1 MNNVCLMGNL
11 TQDPMIREYG
21 KGKDA
26 GLCARLTIAVRR
38 NAEETDFINCVAFGK
53 TAEMIDSYVA
63 KGDKIAI
70 EGRIQT
76 GSYEDK
82 DGNKRYTTDIVIS
95 RVHFA
100 GSKKKDVD
108 DDVEE
113 EETPFKERKS
123 NKRK

>member
-11 TQDPMIREYG
+11 TKDPVVKEYG

-26 GLCARLTIAVRR
+26 GLCARITLAVRR
-38 NAEETDFINCVAFGK
+38 SADDTDFINCVAFGK

-100 GSKKKDVD
+100 GSKKN
-108 DDVEE
+108 DDVEDVEDE
-113 EETPFKERKS
+113 EVPFKDRKS

>member
-11 TQDPMIREYG
+11 TKDPIVNEYG

-26 GLCARLTIAVRR
+26 GLCARITLAVRR
-38 NAEETDFINCVAFGK
+38 NADDTDFISCVAFGK

-82 DGNKRYTTDIVIS
+82 DGNKRYTTDVVIS

-100 GSKKKDVD
+100 GSKKKDD
-108 DDVEE
+108 EEVEE
-113 EETPFKERKS
+113 EEIPFKERKS

>member
-1 MNNVCLMGNL
+1 MNNVCLMCNL
-11 TQDPMIREYG
+11 TKEPVVKEYG
-21 KGKDA
+21 TKKA
-26 GLCARLTIAVRR
+26 EGLCARITLAVRR
-38 NAEETDFINCVAFGK
+38 SADDTDFINCVAFGK

-82 DGNKRYTTDIVIS
+82 DGNKHYTTDVIIS

-100 GSKKKDVD
+100 GSKKKDD

-113 EETPFKERKS
+113 EEVPFKDRKS

>member
-11 TQDPMIREYG
+11 TKDPIVNEYG

-26 GLCARLTIAVRR
+26 GLCARITLAVRR
-38 NAEETDFINCVAFGK
+38 NADETDFINCVAFGK
-53 TAEMIDSYVA
+53 TAEMIDSYVS

-82 DGNKRYTTDIVIS
+82 DGNKRYTTDVVIS

-100 GSKKKDVD
+100 GSKKKD
-108 DDVEE
+108 DVEE
-113 EETPFKERKS
+113 VEDEEIPFKDRKS

>member
-11 TQDPMIREYG
+11 TKDPIVNEYG

-26 GLCARLTIAVRR
+26 GLCARITLAVRR
-38 NAEETDFINCVAFGK
+38 NADDTDFISCVAFGK
-53 TAEMIDSYVA
+53 TAEMIDSYVT

-82 DGNKRYTTDIVIS
+82 DGNTRYTTDVVIS

-100 GSKKKDVD
+100 GSKKKDDAEEVD
-108 DDVEE
+108 EE
-113 EETPFKERKS
+113 IPFKERKS

>member
-11 TQDPMIREYG
+11 TKDPMVSEYG

-26 GLCARLTIAVRR
+26 GLCARITLAVRR
-38 NAEETDFINCVAFGK
+38 NADDTDFISCVAFGK
-53 TAEMIDSYVA
+53 TAEMIDSYVT

-82 DGNKRYTTDIVIS
+82 DGNKRYTTDVVIS

-100 GSKKKDVD
+100 GSKKKDEEE
-108 DDVEE
+108 VEE
-113 EETPFKERKS
+113 EEIPFKERKS

>member
-11 TQDPMIREYG
+11 TKDPVVKEYG
-21 KGKDA
+21 TKKA
-26 GLCARLTIAVRR
+26 EGLCARITLAVRR
-38 NAEETDFINCVAFGK
+38 NAEDTDFINCVAFGK

-100 GSKKKDVD
+100 GSKKNDDVE
-108 DDVEE
+108 DVEE
-113 EETPFKERKS
+113 EETPFKDRKS

>member
-11 TQDPMIREYG
+11 TKDPIVNEYG

-26 GLCARLTIAVRR
+26 GLCSRITLAVRR
-38 NAEETDFINCVAFGK
+38 NADDTDFISCVAFGK

-82 DGNKRYTTDIVIS
+82 EGNKRYTTDVVIS

-100 GSKKKDVD
+100 GSKKKDD
-108 DDVEE
+108 EEVEDE
-113 EETPFKERKS
+113 EIPFKERKS

>member
-38 NAEETDFINCVAFGK
+38 NADDTDFISCVAFGK

-76 GSYEDK
+76 GSYGDK
-82 DGNKRYTTDIVIS
+82 DGNKRYTTDVVIS

-100 GSKKKDVD
+100 GSKKKDD
-108 DDVEE
+108 EEVEE
-113 EETPFKERKS
+113 EDIPFKERKS